1 MQSGYFKATNVILEK
16 VNSPNE
22 RSMST
27 VQKITVAGSGFA
39 AITGARELRKQL
51 PGADITLVAPK
62 PEFVYLPSLIWVP
75 YGLRKGEDLRFD
87 TRPLLKKLN
96 VSYAQGSVSGISEDG
111 RTLQTSAGDIAN
123 DALLI
128 ATGSRYIRKLPG
140 IENVITICEGIEA
153 AEKMRDRLQAMDGG
167 TIAMGFGG
175 NPKEPSAMR
184 GGPMFELLFGLET
197 WLNQQGVREKYRLV
211 FFTPA
216 PQPGKRLGMKAVSKL
231 LDEMKKRGIETHLGH
246 KLQSF
251 ENNIVKTE
259 GGEIPAGL
267 IMFMPGMTGPAWI
280 QGTPLPMSPGGM
292 IRADAMAQVEGM
304 ERVYV
309 AGDAGSFPGPEWM
322 PKQAHMADLQAVA
335 AAKNIALNLAGKP
348 AREKF
353 KVELLC
359 IIDTLDKG
367 MLVYRGEKRSLA
379 LPSMRSLHWAK
390 SYFEKA
396 YLRHF

>member
-1 MQSGYFKATNVILEK
+1 
-16 VNSPNE
+16 
-22 RSMST
+22 MST
-27 VQKITVAGSGFA
+27 AQKITVAGSGFA

-51 PGADITLVAPK
+51 PEADITLVSPK

-96 VSYAQGSVSGISEDG
+96 VRYIQGSVSGISEDG
-111 RTLQTSAGDIAN
+111 RTLETSAGEVEN

-128 ATGSRYIRKLPG
+128 ATGSRYIKKLPG

-197 WLNQQGVREKYRLV
+197 WLNQQGARDKYRLV

-259 GGEIPAGL
+259 GGEIPADL

-280 QGTPLPMSPGGM
+280 QGTPLPLSPGGM
-292 IRADAMAQVEGM
+292 VRADAMARVEGM

-322 PKQAHMADLQAVA
+322 PKQAHMADLQAAA